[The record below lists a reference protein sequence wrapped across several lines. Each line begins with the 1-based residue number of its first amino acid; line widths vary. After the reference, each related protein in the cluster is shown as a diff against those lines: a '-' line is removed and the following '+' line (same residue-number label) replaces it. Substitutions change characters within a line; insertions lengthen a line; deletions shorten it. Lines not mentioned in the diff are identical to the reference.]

1 MSGLVYHQRKLKV
14 NTLQIGNQKKK
25 LITRKKKYFPYQSQC
40 IVQFT
45 KRKLGANE
53 VHKIGDMKSL
63 VWGGGEGVGEGVGK
77 GGGNGE
83 GKGVVYIPDL
93 LLVILCK
100 YEITFFQLE
109 TTTG

>member
-1 MSGLVYHQRKLKV
+1 M
-14 NTLQIGNQKKK
+14 
-25 LITRKKKYFPYQSQC
+25 
-40 IVQFT
+40 VQFT

-63 VWGGGEGVGEGVGK
+63 VWGGGGEGVGEGVGK
-77 GGGNGE
+77 GGG
-83 GKGVVYIPDL
+83 KGVVYTPDL

>member
-1 MSGLVYHQRKLKV
+1 M
-14 NTLQIGNQKKK
+14 
-25 LITRKKKYFPYQSQC
+25 
-40 IVQFT
+40 VQFT

-77 GGGNGE
+77 GGG
-83 GKGVVYIPDL
+83 KGVVYTPDL

-100 YEITFFQLE
+100 YEITFFNLKQQLVK
-109 TTTG
+109 